1 MVDIEKLLN
10 IRSKTS
16 HMHEICYGRRHRW
29 TNNNNNNNNNNNEKK
44 KKEKKKKRKNDNN
57 NNDDDDDND
66 KQFWVKFVAETD

>member
-29 TNNNNNNNNNNNEKK
+29 TNNNNNNNEKK
-44 KKEKKKKRKNDNN
+44 KKKEKRKNDNN